1 MIETTDPFFLH
12 PRQVLTA
19 GKVGIYDAINLVIY
33 GRLPLSSA
41 KSGIE
46 LVAGFQC
53 DGAQQALTKAQ
64 ADQLID
70 KFRTEAASLRYPV
83 GPTQYEPILERLL
96 EAGED
101 VLPFFYHEH
110 HLLVDRRQRIADC
123 TSVIHTLQ
131 EEVKKGEVILQLS
144 ESERTQY
151 MASGAWM
158 TNKTLTAFL
167 DRQGVTPWWECE
179 ANLVSHARLERVM
192 TTDSPSLLSPKM
204 MASYGLL
211 DRDIMS
217 DTPASPS
224 LDTRERYDTQQLPSF
239 VFAEMLL
246 RRSRRPRGYAKPAR
260 LTSDTILVE
269 PVVEQ
274 REDSRSQNDS
284 TNLNTVNP
292 NAAPYT
298 DGLHANA
305 VGIFASS
312 MQSSKHPR
320 PLSQRAE
327 SSSAD
332 TEARP
337 ERRGNDAPISPESL
351 PASELTPTSDDVML
365 SKTEVAALLNVHVNT
380 VDNYRKLPDFPK
392 PVKYSP
398 TTLRWKRSDIVR
410 WRDSQKKQSR

>member
-1 MIETTDPFFLH
+1 MVETTDRFFLH

-19 GKVGIYDAINLVIY
+19 GKIGIYDAINLVIY
-33 GRLPLSSA
+33 AKLPLVSTRRG
-41 KSGIE
+41 KE
-46 LVAGFQC
+46 LVAGFVQR
-53 DGAQQALTKAQ
+53 DEPSAQQLLTMNLT
-64 ADQLID
+64 DRIID
-70 KFRTEAASLRYPV
+70 KFGSDAASLRYPI
-83 GPTQYEPILERLL
+83 GPSLYEPILERLV

-101 VLPFFYHEH
+101 VLPYFYHEH
-110 HLLVDRRQRIADC
+110 HLMVDKRRRVAAFTKVNDA
-123 TSVIHTLQ
+123 LL
-131 EEVKKGEVILQLS
+131 EEVKNGGVILQLS
-144 ESERTQY
+144 ESERTPY

-158 TNKTLTAFL
+158 TNKTLSAYL
-167 DRQGVTPWWECE
+167 DRQGVTPWWEDE
-179 ANLVSHARLERVM
+179 ANLASHARLERVM
-192 TTDSPSLLSPKM
+192 
-204 MASYGLL
+204 
-211 DRDIMS
+211 MS
-217 DTPASPS
+217 DTPSWLSTGAPES
-224 LDTRERYDTQQLPSF
+224 YDTQQLPSF

-274 REDSRSQNDS
+274 RKDSRSQNDS

-292 NAAPYT
+292 NTAPYT
-298 DGLHANA
+298 DGLRANA
-305 VGIFASS
+305 VAIFASS
-312 MQSSKHPR
+312 MQSPKQPR

-337 ERRGNDAPISPESL
+337 ERRGNDAPISPKAL

-365 SKTEVAALLNVHVNT
+365 SKHEVAALLNVHANT

-392 PVKYSP
+392 PVKYGS

-410 WRDSQKKQSR
+410 WMDSQNNPAKS